1 MIRMIKFS
9 PAALLLG
16 AVALLAGCERPPID
30 SVQSGFR
37 GTGMVQVYNPRTM
50 AVQIP
55 QNQPPAPPPPA
66 APDGP
71 KAKDVFQNVK
81 VLGDVSAADFTRLMT
96 QITASVSPKK
106 GCNYCHNP
114 QNLAEDSKY
123 TKVVARRMLQLTQHV
138 NNDWKQHVA
147 ATGVTCYTCHR
158 GNPIPANVWF
168 KPVEKDNKSNFIGD
182 LAGQNLAA
190 PSVGLASLP
199 YDPLTPYLKEDKPIR
214 VYGTTALPTGNR
226 SSIKQAEHTYSL
238 MIHMSNSLGVN
249 CTYCHNTQSF
259 SSWEGP
265 PQRATAWYG
274 IRMVRDLNGDYMEGL
289 TKTFP
294 ANRLGPHGDVAKV
307 NCATCHQGAY
317 KPVYG
322 AKMAKDFPELLTFA
336 GSKNVAAALPPPLSE
351 AMRSV
356 LYFDVGSAVLQGE
369 QAKGLAQLIA
379 SMAGDPKAGAVISG
393 YHSAAGTLDQNQQ
406 LAKQRAF
413 TVRDSLLAAGVT
425 EARVKLE
432 KPQSAEANLAGED
445 PAARR
450 VEVKVSN

>member
-1 MIRMIKFS
+1 MIRLFKL
-9 PAALLLG
+9 AAGTLLFGSL
-16 AVALLAGCERPPID
+16 ALLAGCERPPVD
-30 SVQSGFR
+30 TVQTGYR
-37 GTGMVQVYNPRTM
+37 GTGMVQVYNPRAM

-55 QNQPPAPPPPA
+55 QNQPPAPPPPQ

-81 VLGDVSAADFTRLMT
+81 VLGDTSAADFTRLMT
-96 QITASVSPKK
+96 QITAWVSPKE

-123 TKVVARRMLQLTQHV
+123 TKIVARRMLEMTQHV
-138 NNDWKQHVA
+138 NADWKQHVA

-158 GNPIPANVWF
+158 GNPIPAQVWF
-168 KPVEKDNKSNFIGD
+168 KPVEKDNKSDFIGD

-199 YDPLTPYLKEDKPIR
+199 YDPLTPYLKEAKPIR

-249 CTYCHNTQSF
+249 CTFCHNTNSF

-265 PQRATAWYG
+265 PQRVTAYYG
-274 IRMVRDLNGDYMEGL
+274 IRMARELNGDYMEGL

-294 ANRLGPHGDVAKV
+294 ANRLGPHGDVAKIS
-307 NCATCHQGAY
+307 CATCHQGAY

-336 GSKNVAAALPPPLSE
+336 GSKMAAVLPPPLSE
-351 AMRSV
+351 AARSV
-356 LYFDVGSAVLQGE
+356 LYFGVGSAVLEGE
-369 QAKGLAQLIA
+369 QAKGLAQLVG
-379 SMAGDPKAGAVISG
+379 SMGSTPAAVAVISG
-393 YHSAAGTLDQNQQ
+393 YHSAAGALDKNQE

-413 TVRDSLLAAGVT
+413 TVRDSLLAAGIA

-445 PAARR
+445 PASRR
-450 VEVKVSN
+450 VEVKLAN